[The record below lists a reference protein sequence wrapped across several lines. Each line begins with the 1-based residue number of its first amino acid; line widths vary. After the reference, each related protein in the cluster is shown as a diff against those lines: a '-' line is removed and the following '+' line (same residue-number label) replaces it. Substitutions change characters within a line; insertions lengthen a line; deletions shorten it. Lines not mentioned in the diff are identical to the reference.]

1 MFYLYYQGRKVEE
14 NCRHCPET
22 VRAIDSLPNLNG
34 VGHAYFSVLNPG
46 THILPHCG
54 PINVWLRCHLGLSI
68 PEGCRFRVGT
78 ETRSWQEG
86 KCLIFDDAFD
96 HEVWSHAD
104 DIRTVLVLDFWH
116 PELTAAESW
125 AMGQIIR

>member
-1 MFYLYYQGRKVEE
+1 
-14 NCRHCPET
+14 
-22 VRAIDSLPNLNG
+22 
-34 VGHAYFSVLNPG
+34 
-46 THILPHCG
+46 
-54 PINVWLRCHLGLSI
+54 
-68 PEGCRFRVGT
+68 VGT

-116 PELTAAESW
+116 PELTAAESR
-125 AMGQIIR
+125 AMGQILRMSSVIKKLERLMLM